1 MGVTVLSIKSDQRI
15 AGEATAE
22 LFGRGQPHPGQR
34 QPPQA
39 PSLAGQDRRRGQ
51 ADRHQPVE
59 IVASIFFDAHD
70 IVGFGR
76 RRTQGGRSGCAN
88 EHSLSQRRR
97 RVRAVDRRDSGRI
110 GHRGG
115 QRRTFGAV
123 SGRPDAIMAVPVM
136 MIMAVIIIMMVM
148 MMIVLVIVMMVVIM
162 GIIIVGMMVMLMI
175 VIVVMRVIVMMVVLM
190 IVVMVVMMLMVM
202 IVVMMMT
209 MVMVVVVRVI
219 MSVAVSRWIAR
230 LLPQGQPSQAGGG
243 HTNPQQ
249 FQRIGNRQEI
259 GGQAGGAGGAQTG
272 AG

>member
-22 LFGRGQPHPGQR
+22 LFGRGQPHPDQW

-70 IVGFGR
+70 IVSFGR
-76 RRTQGGRSGCAN
+76 RRAQGGRSGCAN
-88 EHSLSQRRR
+88 EHSLGQRRR

-115 QRRTFGAV
+115 QRRPFGAV
-123 SGRPDAIMAVPVM
+123 SGRPDAIMAMPVM
-136 MIMAVIIIMMVM
+136 MIMAVLMIVMVMVM
-148 MMIVLVIVMMVVIM
+148 MMIVLVIM